1 MSENGGL
8 RLADLPRVD
17 WRNWWPKARPTVE
30 YWFQTEVHVYALAIA
45 ASFMLSFFPFLI
57 VMASFCR
64 WVLGWR
70 AGAAAVY
77 AALNEYFPGELG
89 DFIAHN
95 LRVIVQ
101 DRGALPLVSLLL
113 LLFTANGIF
122 VPLEVALNRVWGVAE
137 NRSYWRNQVLSTVL
151 AFACGTLVLAATIL
165 TGMNARVLESMLGDV
180 PGWAETP
187 AVWLLRLA
195 AIPFLPTALLLVYWR
210 LPNRRVNW
218 REVAPVAVWVGLLL
232 QIMQYLNWLTWPLWR
247 AKVRREYGPFYYS
260 VSIILWSF
268 LAAMVVLAGAEWA
281 ARRQRERA
289 RGNDAG
295 AAGAQAGP

>member
-1 MSENGGL
+1 MSVHRGVTIP
-8 RLADLPRVD
+8 RLWAAQVGSWWRRV
-17 WRNWWPKARPTVE
+17 RPTLD
-30 YWFQTEVHVYALAIA
+30 YWLQTEVHVYALAIA

-95 LRVIVQ
+95 LRVVVQ

-113 LLFTANGIF
+113 LLVTANGIF
-122 VPLEVALNRVWGVAE
+122 VPLEVALNRAWGVAE
-137 NRSYWRNQVLSTVL
+137 NRSYWRNQALSTVL

-165 TGMNARVLESMLGDV
+165 TGMSPRVLESLLGDV
-180 PGWAETP
+180 PAWAEGP
-187 AVWLLRLA
+187 AVWVLKLA
-195 AIPFLPTALLLVYWR
+195 AIPFLPAALLLVYWR
-210 LPNRRVNW
+210 LPNRPMNW

-232 QIMQYLNWLTWPLWR
+232 QILQYLNWLTWPLWR
-247 AKVRREYGPFYYS
+247 AKMRREYGPFYYS

-281 ARRQRERA
+281 ARRERQRRAER
-289 RGNDAG
+289 
-295 AAGAQAGP
+295 

>member
-1 MSENGGL
+1 MTGL
-8 RLADLPRVD
+8 GFAPLNSVD
-17 WRNWWPKARPTVE
+17 WRRLWRSLRPTLD
-30 YWFQTEVHVYALAIA
+30 YWLQTEVHVYALAIA

-57 VMASFCR
+57 VMASLCR
-64 WVLGWR
+64 WVLRWP
-70 AGAAAVY
+70 AGAMAVY

-89 DFIAHN
+89 DFIVYN

-122 VPLEVALNRVWGVAE
+122 VPLEVALNRIWGVAE
-137 NRSYWRNQVLSTVL
+137 NRSYWRNQWLSTVL
-151 AFACGTLVLAATIL
+151 VFACGALVLAATIL
-165 TGMNARVLESMLGDV
+165 TGMNARVFRSIFGVTPAWVES
-180 PGWAETP
+180 P

-195 AIPFLPTALLLVYWR
+195 AIPLWPATLLLIYWR
-210 LPNRRVNW
+210 LPNRRVPW
-218 REVAPVAVWVGLLL
+218 RTVAPVAVTVGLLL
-232 QIMQYLNWLTWPLWR
+232 QVMQYVNLLTWPLWR

-281 ARRQRERA
+281 ARRERQHGQDVLVEP
-289 RGNDAG
+289 RSQPDAG
-295 AAGAQAGP
+295 Q

>member
-1 MSENGGL
+1 MRDDPGL
-8 RLADLPRVD
+8 MFAGLPEAR
-17 WRNWWPKARPTVE
+17 WRSWWRQVRPTVD
-30 YWFQTEVHVYALAIA
+30 YWLETEVHVYALAIA

-70 AGAAAVY
+70 AGAGAVY

-101 DRGALPLVSLLL
+101 ERGALPLVSLLL
-113 LLFTANGIF
+113 LLLTANGIF
-122 VPLEVALNRVWGVAE
+122 VPLEVALNRVWGVAS
-137 NRSYWRNQVLSTVL
+137 NRSYWRNQALSTVL
-151 AFACGTLVLAATIL
+151 AFACGTLLLAATIL
-165 TGMNARVLESMLGDV
+165 TGMNARVLESMVGEV
-180 PGWAETP
+180 PAWVETP

-195 AIPFLPTALLLVYWR
+195 AIPLLPAALLLIYWR
-210 LPNRRVNW
+210 LPNRRVHW
-218 REVAPVAVWVGLLL
+218 KEVAPVAVWVGLLL
-232 QIMQYLNWLTWPLWR
+232 QLMQYVNWLTWPLWR
-247 AKVRREYGPFYYS
+247 AKVRKEYGPFYYS

-281 ARRQRERA
+281 ARREREK
-289 RGNDAG
+289 
-295 AAGAQAGP
+295 GPEGIAPPNGV

>member
-1 MSENGGL
+1 M
-8 RLADLPRVD
+8 PWPD
-17 WRNWWPKARPTVE
+17 WRTWWPKVRPTIE
-30 YWFQTEVHVYALAIA
+30 YWLQTEVHVYALAIA

-64 WVLGWR
+64 WVIGWR
-70 AGAAAVY
+70 AGAEAVY

-101 DRGALPLVSLLL
+101 ERGALPLLSLLL

-151 AFACGTLVLAATIL
+151 AFACGTLLLAATIL
-165 TGMNARVLESMLGDV
+165 TGMNARVLETIVGDV
-180 PGWAETP
+180 PRWAETP

-195 AIPFLPTALLLVYWR
+195 AIPFLPLALLLVYWR

-218 REVAPVAVWVGLLL
+218 REVAPVALWVGLLL
-232 QIMQYLNWLTWPLWR
+232 QIMQYVNWLTWPLWR

-281 ARRQRERA
+281 ARRERQKA
-289 RGNDAG
+289 LPASYATHPAPSHLPQPSGFD
-295 AAGAQAGP
+295 